1 VYVRIIS
8 IRQVGGTWPAALLLS
23 LKAGEGEARK
33 MKGGEG
39 AYLVN
44 DLLDGGVHDDI
55 CLSDLDVLLKVEE
68 VEVELCELLR
78 RRRDAY
84 AATSAPSTA

>member
-8 IRQVGGTWPAALLLS
+8 IRQVGGTWPAALFLS
-23 LKAGEGEARK
+23 LKGGEGEVRK

-39 AYLVN
+39 TYLMN
-44 DLLDGGVHDDI
+44 DLLDSGVHDDM
-55 CLSDLDVLLKVEE
+55 CLGDLDVLLEVEE
-68 VEVELCELLR
+68 VELELCELLR